1 MTRGLWRLRG
11 WRRAVVLGSLLAVL
25 VMMVLA
31 LAVLAGSLNRALA
44 QSTGGAGTRSG
55 ENAPF
60 RVPPGVDP
68 AMELWDEFT
77 LPDREVG
84 RAIRQGLPLSAEQL
98 EKILALLSAYRE
110 TVARASHP
118 APVLR
123 SREIELTLDAAEAP
137 PVVAIQMNYTSSVV
151 FHDATGEPWP
161 VRTFR
166 VNETFGAGE
175 ANEGDHAVFVTPA
188 ARFLHGNAVVELA
201 ALSTP
206 IVLEL
211 ASGDGVVDGR
221 LLVRVPRAGPN
232 ADPVVVERIDQFGP
246 GDPVISAFLHG
257 VAPEG
262 ADRIEVRGGTRRDR
276 AWRLDDAIYLRTAST
291 LLAPQPQASER
302 AANGDTVYRLPDTPY
317 ALVSAEEGARV
328 RLEFGRRYREG

>member
-1 MTRGLWRLRG
+1 MIASVLRLRG
-11 WRRAVVLGSLLAVL
+11 WRRAVVAGGLLVAGVI
-25 VMMVLA
+25 VVLA
-31 LAVLAGSLNRALA
+31 AAVVVGSVNRALGQEA
-44 QSTGGAGTRSG
+44 DAGARAD
-55 ENAPF
+55 ERPP
-60 RVPPGVDP
+60 RLPPGTDP

-84 RAIRQGLPLSAEQL
+84 QAIRQGLPLTAEQL
-98 EKILALLSAYRE
+98 EKILALISAYRE

-118 APVLR
+118 APTLR
-123 SREIELTLDAAEAP
+123 SRKVELTLDAGETG

-166 VNETFGAGE
+166 VNETFGASE
-175 ANEGDHAVFVTPA
+175 AHEGDHAVFVTPA

-201 ALSTP
+201 ELSTP
-206 IVLEL
+206 IVFEL
-211 ASGDGVVDGR
+211 ASGQGVVDGR

-232 ADPVVVERIDQFGP
+232 ADPVVAAQVEQFGP

-262 ADRIEVRGGTRRDR
+262 AQRIELRGGTRRDR
-276 AWRLDDAIYLRTAST
+276 AWRYEDGIYLRTAAM

-302 AANGDTVYRLPDTPY
+302 GAHGDTVYRLADTPY
-317 ALVSAEEGARV
+317 ALVTVDGVRV
-328 RLEFGRRYREG
+328 RLEFGRGMGEG

>member
-1 MTRGLWRLRG
+1 MANVLRLRG
-11 WRRAVVLGSLLAVL
+11 WRRAVVAGGLLVAGVI
-25 VMMVLA
+25 MVLA
-31 LAVLAGSLNRALA
+31 AAVVLGSLNRALGQEVEA
-44 QSTGGAGTRSG
+44 GAGAEEG
-55 ENAPF
+55 PE
-60 RVPPGVDP
+60 RVPHGTDP

-84 RAIRQGLPLSAEQL
+84 RAIRQGLPLTAEQL

-110 TVARASHP
+110 TVARAAHP
-118 APVLR
+118 APTLR
-123 SREIELTLDAAEAP
+123 SRKVELTLDAGETP

-166 VNETFGAGE
+166 VNETFGASE
-175 ANEGDHAVFVTPA
+175 AHEGDHAVFVTPA
-188 ARFLHGNAVVELA
+188 ARFLHGNAVVELLE
-201 ALSTP
+201 LSTP

-211 ASGDGVVDGR
+211 ASGKGVVDGR

-232 ADPVVVERIDQFGP
+232 ADPVVVTQIEQFGP

-257 VAPEG
+257 VTPEG
-262 ADRIEVRGGTRRDR
+262 AQPIELRGGTRRDR
-276 AWRLDDAIYLRTAST
+276 AWRYEDGIVLRTAAM

-302 AANGDTVYRLPDTPY
+302 GAHGDTVYRLADTPY
-317 ALVSAEEGARV
+317 ALVAVDGVRV
-328 RLEFGRRYREG
+328 RLEFGRSTGEG